1 MLECLILGD
10 SIALGVAQFRSGC
23 EVRAN
28 VGISTSGWLK
38 RYRHSNLAAK
48 TAIISLGV
56 NDGDASN
63 TYGKLRELRTKI
75 TSGQVYWIVP
85 TEQTHKHLYQDV
97 NTIAGMFGDQ
107 VIQTNKYQADR
118 VHPTMQGYKEL
129 AEQTRW

>member
-23 EVRAN
+23 ELRAS
-28 VGISTSGWLK
+28 VGISSGGWLK
-38 RYRHSNLAAK
+38 RYGHLNLAAK
-48 TAIISLGV
+48 TTIISLGV
-56 NDGDASN
+56 NDGDAVN
-63 TYGKLRELRTKI
+63 TYVKLLEVRTKI
-75 TSGQVYWIVP
+75 TSRQVYWIVP
-85 TEQTHKHLYQDV
+85 TEQTHKHLYQDI

-107 VIQTNKYQADR
+107 VIQTSKYQADR

>member
-23 EVRAN
+23 ELRAN

-38 RYRHSNLAAK
+38 RYGHLNLTAK
-48 TAIISLGV
+48 TTIISLGV
-56 NDGDASN
+56 NDGDAAN
-63 TYGKLRELRTKI
+63 TYAKLRELRAKI
-75 TSGQVYWIVP
+75 TSKQVYWIVP
-85 TEQTHKHLYQDV
+85 NEQTNKHLYQDV

-107 VIQTNKYQADR
+107 VIQTNKYQRDG
-118 VHPTMQGYKEL
+118 VHPTTTGYKEL